1 MPFCTQCG
9 NEVRQ
14 ADVFC
19 GRCGARQRTDADG
32 PSAARRDAGK
42 DLFENVDARTASIV
56 CYIPII
62 GWIPAIA
69 VLAAQRYRKDQTV
82 RFHAWQG
89 LYLFVGWLLVDWVA
103 DPIFEFVPG
112 PHFVTKILKAVILG
126 AWVLM
131 LIKTSQ
137 NETFRLPLFGDLAER
152 SVTEQR

>member
-9 NEVRQ
+9 NQVQ
-14 ADVFC
+14 PADTFC
-19 GRCGARQRTDADG
+19 GRCGARQREGGGA
-32 PSAARRDAGK
+32 SASPPPAK
-42 DLFENVDARTASIV
+42 DIFENVDPRTASIV
-56 CYIPII
+56 CYIPMV
-62 GWIPAIA
+62 GWIAAIA
-69 VLAAQRYRKDQTV
+69 VLAANRFRTDLTV

-89 LYLFVGWLLVDWVA
+89 LYIFVGWLLVDWVA

-112 PHFVTKILKAVILG
+112 PRFVTKILKAVIIG